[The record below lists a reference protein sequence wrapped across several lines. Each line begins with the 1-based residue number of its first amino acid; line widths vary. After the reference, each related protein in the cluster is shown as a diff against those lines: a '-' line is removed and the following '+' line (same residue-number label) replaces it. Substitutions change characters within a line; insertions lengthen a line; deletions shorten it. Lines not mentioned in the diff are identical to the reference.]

1 MLGLP
6 AAPEDGGGT
15 IPPPR
20 RSQVEA
26 TGMFSMRAGDLL
38 EATLQ
43 VSRLRD
49 EARFRTAKFRAQVVS
64 EIGSSLPHRTRLG
77 DMDVYLTTGARQ
89 RVAVWFKGRYFFI
102 LSMRDDFK
110 YPKSLIRNGL

>member
-15 IPPPR
+15 IRPAR

-49 EARFRTAKFRAQVVS
+49 EARFRTAKFQAQVVS

-77 DMDVYLTTGARQ
+77 GMDGYLTTRAPQ
-89 RVAVWFKGRYFFI
+89 RGAVWVKGRCFFI
-102 LSMRDDFK
+102 PSLPDD
-110 YPKSLIRNGL
+110 L